1 MASIRCKACGCTYDY
16 NKEGMCPK
24 CGAYNRPPRRER
36 VDPDGSIHYL
46 EPRDA
51 AVPPHHGKKICYE
64 KKTCYGEH
72 TRRSRQPAD
81 TGEADDLRAQEWEN
95 LKGSVQRLRVRYQTM
110 DKKQR
115 GNVGKI
121 TVAVVIGLVLLLNSC
136 NIHRGYNV
144 PEEPGWSEGN
154 TAVAVPEPTYADYQ
168 MHEWFDLLG
177 SSVAVTDAFL
187 GDDGIVVTVEGLPED
202 AFEPGLSA
210 YGTDGSTY
218 STYPMEFTRQ
228 QDDIDV
234 ITYDRYFLEDVPQP
248 DGLFLTFDEFV
259 ELDGELYYTGGVIT
273 VDLTDIL
280 A

>member
-51 AVPPHHGKKICYE
+51 AVPPHRGKKVCYE
-64 KKTCYGEH
+64 QKTCYEEQ
-72 TRRSRQPAD
+72 TRRPRQPAG
-81 TGEADDLRAQEWEN
+81 TGETDDLCAQEWEK
-95 LKGSVQRLRVRYQTM
+95 LKGSVQRLRTRYQTM

-121 TVAVVIGLVLLLNSC
+121 IIAVVIGLVLLLNSC
-136 NIHRGYNV
+136 NIHRESNV
-144 PEEPGWSEGN
+144 QDEPDWSEGSSV
-154 TAVAVPEPTYADYQ
+154 VAVPEPTYAGYQ
-168 MHEWFDLLG
+168 MNEWFDLLDC
-177 SSVAVTDAFL
+177 SVAVTGAFL
-187 GDDGIVVTVEGLPED
+187 GDDGIIVTVEGLPED

-210 YGTDGSTY
+210 YGTDGSVY

-234 ITYDRYFLEDVPQP
+234 ITYDRYFLEDVPQL

-259 ELDGELYYTGGVIT
+259 ELDGEPYYTGGVIT

>member
-1 MASIRCKACGCTYDY
+1 M
-16 NKEGMCPK
+16 
-24 CGAYNRPPRRER
+24 
-36 VDPDGSIHYL
+36 
-46 EPRDA
+46 
-51 AVPPHHGKKICYE
+51 
-64 KKTCYGEH
+64 
-72 TRRSRQPAD
+72 
-81 TGEADDLRAQEWEN
+81 
-95 LKGSVQRLRVRYQTM
+95 QRLWTRYQTM

-121 TVAVVIGLVLLLNSC
+121 IIAVVTGLVLLLNSC
-136 NIHRGYNV
+136 NIHREYNV
-144 PEEPGWSEGN
+144 PDEPDWSEDSSV
-154 TAVAVPEPTYADYQ
+154 VAVPEPTYAGYQ
-168 MHEWFDLLG
+168 MNEWFDLLG

-210 YGTDGSTY
+210 YGTDGSVY
-218 STYPMEFTRQ
+218 STYPMEFTR

-234 ITYDRYFLEDVPQP
+234 ITYDRYFLEDVPQL

-273 VDLTDIL
+273 IDLTDIL

>member
-51 AVPPHHGKKICYE
+51 AVPPHRGKKVCYE
-64 KKTCYGEH
+64 QKTCYEEQ
-72 TRRSRQPAD
+72 TRRPRQPAG
-81 TGEADDLRAQEWEN
+81 TGETDDLCAQEWEN
-95 LKGSVQRLRVRYQTM
+95 LKGGVQRLWTRYQTM

-121 TVAVVIGLVLLLNSC
+121 IIAVVTGLVLLLNSC
-136 NIHRGYNV
+136 NIHRESNV
-144 PEEPGWSEGN
+144 SDEPDWSEG
-154 TAVAVPEPTYADYQ
+154 
-168 MHEWFDLLG
+168 
-177 SSVAVTDAFL
+177 SSVVAVTDAFL

-210 YGTDGSTY
+210 YGTDGSVY

-228 QDDIDV
+228 DDIDV
-234 ITYDRYFLEDVPQP
+234 IAYDRYFLEDVPQL

-259 ELDGELYYTGGVIT
+259 ELDGELYYTGGLIT

>member
-46 EPRDA
+46 EPHDA
-51 AVPPHHGKKICYE
+51 AVPPHRGKKVCYE
-64 KKTCYGEH
+64 QKTCYEEQ
-72 TRRSRQPAD
+72 TRRPRQPAG
-81 TGEADDLRAQEWEN
+81 TGETDDLCAQEWEK
-95 LKGSVQRLRVRYQTM
+95 LKGSVQRLRARYQTM

-121 TVAVVIGLVLLLNSC
+121 IIAVVTGLVLLLNSC
-136 NIHRGYNV
+136 NIHREYNV
-144 PEEPGWSEGN
+144 PDEPDCSEDSSV
-154 TAVAVPEPTYADYQ
+154 VAVPEPTYAGYQ
-168 MHEWFDLLG
+168 MNEWFDLLDC
-177 SSVAVTDAFL
+177 SVAVTDAFL

-210 YGTDGSTY
+210 YGTDGSIY
-218 STYPMEFTRQ
+218 STYPMEFTR

-234 ITYDRYFLEDVPQP
+234 ITYDRYFLEDVPQL

-259 ELDGELYYTGGVIT
+259 ELDGELYYTGGLIT

>member
-46 EPRDA
+46 EPGDA
-51 AVPPHHGKKICYE
+51 AVPPHRGKKVCYE
-64 KKTCYGEH
+64 KKTCYEEQ
-72 TRRSRQPAD
+72 TRRPRQPAG
-81 TGEADDLRAQEWEN
+81 TGETDDLRAQEWEN
-95 LKGSVQRLRVRYQTM
+95 LKGSVQRLWTRYQTM

-121 TVAVVIGLVLLLNSC
+121 IITVVIGLVLLLNSC

-154 TAVAVPEPTYADYQ
+154 TAVAVPEPSYEGYQ

-177 SSVAVTDAFL
+177 SSVAVTGAFL
-187 GDDGIVVTVEGLPED
+187 GNDGIIVTVEGLPED

-210 YGTDGSTY
+210 YGTDGSVY

-228 QDDIDV
+228 DDIVV
-234 ITYDRYFLEDVPQP
+234 ITYDRYFLEGVPQP

-259 ELDGELYYTGGVIT
+259 ELAGEPYYTGGVIT
-273 VDLTDIL
+273 VELTDIL

>member
-51 AVPPHHGKKICYE
+51 AVPPHRGKKVCYE
-64 KKTCYGEH
+64 QKTCYEEQ
-72 TRRSRQPAD
+72 TRRPRQPAG
-81 TGEADDLRAQEWEN
+81 TGETDDLCAQEWEN
-95 LKGSVQRLRVRYQTM
+95 LKGSVQRLRTRYQTM

-115 GNVGKI
+115 GTVGKI
-121 TVAVVIGLVLLLNSC
+121 IIAVVTGLVLLLNSC
-136 NIHRGYNV
+136 NIHRENNV
-144 PEEPGWSEGN
+144 QDEPDWPEGSSV
-154 TAVAVPEPTYADYQ
+154 VAVPEPTHAAYQ
-168 MHEWFDLLG
+168 MNEWFDLLDC
-177 SSVAVTDAFL
+177 SVAVTDAFL

-210 YGTDGSTY
+210 YGTDGSIY

-228 QDDIDV
+228 DDIDV
-234 ITYDRYFLEDVPQP
+234 IAYDRYFLEDVPQL

-259 ELDGELYYTGGVIT
+259 ELDGELYYTGGLIT

>member
-51 AVPPHHGKKICYE
+51 AVPPHHGKKVCYE
-64 KKTCYGEH
+64 QKTCYEEQ

-81 TGEADDLRAQEWEN
+81 TGEADDHRAQEWEN
-95 LKGSVQRLRVRYQTM
+95 LKGSVQRLRTRYQTM

-121 TVAVVIGLVLLLNSC
+121 IIAVVIGLVLLLNSC

-154 TAVAVPEPTYADYQ
+154 TAVAVPEPSYEGYQ

-177 SSVAVTDAFL
+177 SSVAVTGAFL
-187 GDDGIVVTVEGLPED
+187 GDDGIIVTVEGLPED

-210 YGTDGSTY
+210 YGTDGSVY

-228 QDDIDV
+228 DEIVV

-259 ELDGELYYTGGVIT
+259 ELDGEPYYTGGVIT
-273 VDLTDIL
+273 VELTDIL

>member
-46 EPRDA
+46 EPCDA
-51 AVPPHHGKKICYE
+51 AVPPHRGKKVCYE
-64 KKTCYGEH
+64 QKTCYEEQ

-81 TGEADDLRAQEWEN
+81 TGEADDHRAQEWEN
-95 LKGSVQRLRVRYQTM
+95 LKGSVQRLRARYQTM

-121 TVAVVIGLVLLLNSC
+121 IITVVTGLVLLLNSC

-154 TAVAVPEPTYADYQ
+154 TAVAVPEPSYEGYQ

-177 SSVAVTDAFL
+177 SSVAVTGAFL
-187 GDDGIVVTVEGLPED
+187 GDDGIIVTVEGLPED

-210 YGTDGSTY
+210 YGTDGSVY
-218 STYPMEFTRQ
+218 STYPMEFTR

-259 ELDGELYYTGGVIT
+259 ELDGEPYYTGGIIT

>member
-51 AVPPHHGKKICYE
+51 AVPPHHGKKVCYE
-64 KKTCYGEH
+64 QKTCYEEQ

-81 TGEADDLRAQEWEN
+81 TGEADDHRAQEWEN
-95 LKGSVQRLRVRYQTM
+95 LKGSVQRLRTRYQTM

-121 TVAVVIGLVLLLNSC
+121 IIAVVIGLVLLLNSC

-154 TAVAVPEPTYADYQ
+154 TAVAVPEPSYEGYQ

-177 SSVAVTDAFL
+177 SSVAVTGAFL
-187 GDDGIVVTVEGLPED
+187 GDDGIIVTVEGLPED

-210 YGTDGSTY
+210 YGTDGSVY
-218 STYPMEFTRQ
+218 STYPMEFTR

-248 DGLFLTFDEFV
+248 DGLFLAFDEFV
-259 ELDGELYYTGGVIT
+259 ELDGEPYYTGGLIT
-273 VDLTDIL
+273 VEMTDIL

>member
-51 AVPPHHGKKICYE
+51 AVPPHRGKRVCYE
-64 KKTCYGEH
+64 QKTCYEEQ
-72 TRRSRQPAD
+72 TRRPRQPAG
-81 TGEADDLRAQEWEN
+81 TGETDALCAQEWEN
-95 LKGSVQRLRVRYQTM
+95 LKGSVQRLRTRYQTM

-121 TVAVVIGLVLLLNSC
+121 IIAVVIGLVMLLNSC
-136 NIHRGYNV
+136 NIHRENNV
-144 PEEPGWSEGN
+144 SEEPDWSEGSSV
-154 TAVAVPEPTYADYQ
+154 VAVPEPTYADYQ

-177 SSVAVTDAFL
+177 SSVAVTGAFL
-187 GDDGIVVTVEGLPED
+187 GDDGIIVTVEGLPED

-210 YGTDGSTY
+210 YGTDGSVY

-228 QDDIDV
+228 DDIVV

-259 ELDGELYYTGGVIT
+259 ELDGEPYYTGGVIT